1 MLTTRDQMQQLKQEC
16 HTERAFTVSDLCM
29 AAFTN
34 PHTVRTLCKAERA
47 LYCFVFHSNPRV
59 EDLLRVCRDSRWLAG

>member
-1 MLTTRDQMQQLKQEC
+1 KTQPATGETYPKSDLFNKA
-16 HTERAFTVSDLCM
+16 AFTVSDLCM